1 VAFDPAITDKEV
13 ILEHNYVVQGDEAAN
28 LVAKEDVINAFSY
41 GPQLV
46 PISSILEAGS
56 KIF

>member
-1 VAFDPAITDKEV
+1 
-13 ILEHNYVVQGDEAAN
+13 VVQGDEAGN
-28 LVAKEDVINAFSY
+28 LVNKEDVINAFSY

-56 KIF
+56 KVF